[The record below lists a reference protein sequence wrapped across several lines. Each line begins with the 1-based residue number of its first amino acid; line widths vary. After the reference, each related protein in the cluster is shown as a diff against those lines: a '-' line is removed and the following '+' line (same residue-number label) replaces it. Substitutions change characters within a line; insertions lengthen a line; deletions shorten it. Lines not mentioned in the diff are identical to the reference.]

1 MLIIVDGYGT
11 IQLYIRIVYDKI
23 AIVKSSVV
31 MDAHLGQHETG
42 VSWCQKQTITDDLLD
57 LDWENRSNVYSL
69 EPVDRHVNMRHLQ
82 PLCQMCVELV
92 FPVKIWLEN
101 HWFFHFFQAE
111 SRYFLPWSQQRR
123 IWGFFLAFPAGK

>member
-42 VSWCQKQTITDDLLD
+42 VS
-57 LDWENRSNVYSL
+57 
-69 EPVDRHVNMRHLQ
+69 
-82 PLCQMCVELV
+82 
-92 FPVKIWLEN
+92 
-101 HWFFHFFQAE
+101 
-111 SRYFLPWSQQRR
+111 
-123 IWGFFLAFPAGK
+123 